1 MSNPGMVNES
11 GFRTVAGMKLVYE
24 PENQCGQTARK
35 YPCKDCHSCQFCSE
49 ARCHACRGNGR
60 NHKEVL
66 SRKLSICEQIQLFD
80 AINARERRQQVS
92 ISNKEA
98 DTEAL

>member
-24 PENQCGQTARK
+24 PENQCGQIARK

-49 ARCHACRGNGR
+49 ARFMPAAAMGEITKRF
-60 NHKEVL
+60 L

-80 AINARERRQQVS
+80 AIKLGRDGNR
-92 ISNKEA
+92 
-98 DTEAL
+98 